1 MIRCVLFDLDGTL
14 YDEKDFVMSGF
25 RAVAEYLSEIRG
37 VDAKKCLNILMNDFE
52 SGLRGKNF
60 DTLVEKLG
68 LNIEIP
74 DLVQVYRQHQPNI
87 NLYPDA
93 ETILSKLRGSLLL
106 GLVTDG
112 WRDVQKRKVSALKL
126 EGRFDTITF
135 TDVYGRENWKPSL
148 KPFEI
153 TLRKLGVTAKE
164 SMYVADNPV
173 KDFIG
178 AKKLGIITV
187 RIRRGGEYDS
197 MQLDAE
203 HEADYNITSLWEL
216 QGLIE
221 KINAQEDN

>member
-1 MIRCVLFDLDGTL
+1 
-14 YDEKDFVMSGF
+14 
-25 RAVAEYLSEIRG
+25 
-37 VDAKKCLNILMNDFE
+37 
-52 SGLRGKNF
+52 
-60 DTLVEKLG
+60 
-68 LNIEIP
+68 
-74 DLVQVYRQHQPNI
+74 
-87 NLYPDA
+87 
-93 ETILSKLRGSLLL
+93 
-106 GLVTDG
+106 
-112 WRDVQKRKVSALKL
+112 VSALKL